1 MLRIAFLLEK
11 QHNTNKFKMSV
22 NVKVE
27 LKVPDNSYVEWSD
40 AHRYLQQ
47 HGHAPQVAFSL
58 NLTGSLS
65 SRKQAEPKYSNMRNW
80 AKWLISFRSERTDQ
94 NREIF
99 LKGLGHS
106 EIKTLSLFTDSQL
119 FPMRE
124 TITLQMTV

>member
-1 MLRIAFLLEK
+1 MHCDKSMSFELHYSSFSTILRTAFLLEK

-65 SRKQAEPKYSNMRNW
+65 SRK
-80 AKWLISFRSERTDQ
+80 
-94 NREIF
+94 
-99 LKGLGHS
+99 
-106 EIKTLSLFTDSQL
+106 
-119 FPMRE
+119 
-124 TITLQMTV
+124 